1 MCVFLS
7 PSRRSAPIVNSLSSQ
22 SVPPRQGADPRV
34 EFTAAAPGTFGALHT
49 WRCLLHSSHRRAAL
63 HSSSGSALCLETCFH
78 PNLSREVP
86 RVGKMTALDPLRS
99 AMTIRGP
106 DDTSLAVPSDSK
118 LSTGPQRVLEQVH
131 TIKRSKSK
139 PGKNGS
145 LSPSE
150 ISLPQKFEFGAF
162 RFSPS
167 KANGTSSRINSSLS
181 TTYNKAVNTQRSRTL
196 SAKTMAGRQFTASG
210 TWDQQTNGSNWLQ
223 SANGLK
229 SARSDPALA
238 PSFSA
243 APVMRAKGQVVQS
256 QSNIQSR
263 ANRHST
269 YSMANST
276 QLTNS
281 QTRIVQPPSAQIHTE
296 GRMGTIKA
304 SKIEQPSAVENMSEM
319 TLKQAVEFLT
329 HHEENYQQCGANFI
343 HHTTFKEE
351 GTKQEVFQLGG
362 IPALVALL
370 RSPNPGVNQATAGAL
385 RNLVFK
391 DQDNKLEVQHCGGI
405 AKSLQ
410 LLKETDSTET
420 QKQITGLLWNLSS
433 SDALKKE
440 LIATALPALTENVVV
455 PFTCWSDNCAKNNI
469 HPDVFYSATGCLRNL
484 SCSQEKERRAM
495 RECHGLIDSLM
506 SYIQSCVAEENPDD
520 KSVENCACILHNLSY
535 QLEEE
540 SPECFA
546 KYQPQTENQPGGRK
560 SPTIGC
566 FSPKSSKAKQE
577 FSFDAVRGKP
587 EDAAPSG
594 VKWLCHPKAM
604 QTYLSLMASS
614 KKGATMEACC
624 GALQNLTANKGIGS
638 SAMSEI
644 MVQKLG
650 TLLHILPLLKSPNQ
664 SLQKTAMSLLG
675 NMSRTSSLQTTM
687 AKQILPE
694 LTSLL
699 SAGPREMG
707 NSDETIVTACNTVRS
722 LMLAD
727 TVVSKRFIDKEL
739 VSSVAEL
746 SENNSFPKASKAA
759 SRLLY
764 SLWNEKNFQ
773 GAVKKLGMVKSVFVN
788 DNTTAVHKSMQIE

>member
-1 MCVFLS
+1 
-7 PSRRSAPIVNSLSSQ
+7 
-22 SVPPRQGADPRV
+22 
-34 EFTAAAPGTFGALHT
+34 
-49 WRCLLHSSHRRAAL
+49 
-63 HSSSGSALCLETCFH
+63 
-78 PNLSREVP
+78 
-86 RVGKMTALDPLRS
+86 MTALDPLRS
-99 AMTIRGP
+99 ALSTRAR

-118 LSTGPQRVLEQVH
+118 LRTGPQRVLEQVH

-145 LSPSE
+145 L
-150 ISLPQKFEFGAF
+150 
-162 RFSPS
+162 
-167 KANGTSSRINSSLS
+167 INS
-181 TTYNKAVNTQRSRTL
+181 
-196 SAKTMAGRQFTASG
+196 
-210 TWDQQTNGSNWLQ
+210 
-223 SANGLK
+223 
-229 SARSDPALA
+229 
-238 PSFSA
+238 
-243 APVMRAKGQVVQS
+243 
-256 QSNIQSR
+256 
-263 ANRHST
+263 
-269 YSMANST
+269 
-276 QLTNS
+276 
-281 QTRIVQPPSAQIHTE
+281 
-296 GRMGTIKA
+296 
-304 SKIEQPSAVENMSEM
+304 VENMSDM

-329 HHEENYQQCGANFI
+329 HPDENYQQCGANFI

-362 IPALVALL
+362 IPALVSLL

-433 SDALKKE
+433 ADALKKE

-455 PFTCWSDNCAKNNI
+455 PFTCWSDNCAKNNV

-484 SCSQEKERRAM
+484 SCSQEKERTAM

-520 KSVENCACILHNLSY
+520 KL
-535 QLEEE
+535 
-540 SPECFA
+540 
-546 KYQPQTENQPGGRK
+546 
-560 SPTIGC
+560 
-566 FSPKSSKAKQE
+566 
-577 FSFDAVRGKP
+577 SFDTVRGSP
-587 EDAAPSG
+587 EDAPPSG

-604 QTYLSLMASS
+604 QTYLSLLASS
-614 KKGATMEACC
+614 KKGATLEACC
-624 GALQNLTANKGIGS
+624 GALQNLTANKGMGA

-650 TLLHILPLLKSPNQ
+650 ALQYIVPLLKSPDQ

-675 NMSRTSSLQTTM
+675 NMSRTSSLQNSM
-687 AKQILPE
+687 AKQILPD

-707 NSDETIVTACNTVRS
+707 NNDQTIATACKTVRS
-722 LMLAD
+722 IMLAD
-727 TVVSKRFIDKEL
+727 TAVSKKLINKEL
-739 VSSVAEL
+739 VSSVADL
-746 SENNSFPKASKAA
+746 SENNSFPKGSKAA

-773 GAVKKLGMVKSVFVN
+773 GVVKKLGMGKTVFVN
-788 DNTTAVHKSMQIE
+788 DKTTAIHKSMQIE